1 MSRLRRRRRR
11 RLSALALLP
20 LAATTATAGVALA
33 ATEAAIAPSAEI
45 SADRGVVRY
54 GKAVRLSGTVP
65 GGPAA
70 GVRISFRREGSDRW
84 RDSRGTRTDES
95 GSYSTRVKPP
105 ASGYFRAHAEGGQ
118 PSSEVPV
125 RVRSVTKVRVKRH
138 IVVGDRVKVSGRVR
152 PASAGRR
159 VEVKLRGRDKSV
171 RTRSGGRFKRSWKP
185 RSTGNGKVRAVAR
198 GDRLAAGSRSRARK
212 VTVYRPASASWY
224 GPGFYGNRTAC
235 GQTLTPST
243 LGVANKSMPCG
254 TKLTLRHGNRSVRV
268 KVIDRGPFAGNR
280 EFDLTGATKNRLN
293 FGSTGTVLSSR

>member
-1 MSRLRRRRRR
+1 LSRLRRRRRR

-33 ATEAAIAPSAEI
+33 ATDAATAPTAEI
-45 SADRGVVRY
+45 SADRGAVRY

-65 GGPAA
+65 GGTP
-70 GVRISFRREGSDRW
+70 GTVGISFRRDGSDRW
-84 RDSRGTRTDES
+84 SHARGTKTDES
-95 GSYSTRVKPP
+95 GAYSTRVKPP
-105 ASGYFRAHAEGGQ
+105 ASGFFRAQSEGGQ

-125 RVRSVTKVRVKRH
+125 RVRSVAKVRVKRH
-138 IVVGDRVKVSGRVR
+138 VVVGDRVKISGRVK

-159 VEVKLRGRDKSV
+159 VEIKLPGGDESA
-171 RTRSGGRFKRSWKP
+171 RTRSGGRFKERWRP

-224 GPGFYGNRTAC
+224 GPGFYGNTTAC
-235 GQTLTPST
+235 GKTLTPST

-280 EFDLTGATKNRLN
+280 EFDLTGATKNRLD

>member
-1 MSRLRRRRRR
+1 M
-11 RLSALALLP
+11 
-20 LAATTATAGVALA
+20 
-33 ATEAAIAPSAEI
+33 
-45 SADRGVVRY
+45 
-54 GKAVRLSGTVP
+54 RLSGTVP
-65 GGPAA
+65 EATVSS
-70 GVRISFRREGSDRW
+70 VRIGFRRDGTHRW
-84 RDSRGTRTDES
+84 RDARAIETDET
-95 GSYSTRVKPP
+95 GAYSTRVKPP
-105 ASGYFRAHAEGGQ
+105 ASGYFRAQPEGGQ

-138 IVVGDRVKVSGRVR
+138 VVVGDRVKISGRVK

-159 VEVKLRGRDKSV
+159 VEIKLPGRDEKA
-171 RTRSGGRFKRSWKP
+171 RTRSGGRFKERWKP
-185 RSTGNGKVRAVAR
+185 RSTGNGKVRAIAR
-198 GDRLAAGSRSRARK
+198 GDRIAAGSRSRARK